1 MKTNKRL
8 KNPNWTTKRC
18 TCAATLVCA
27 LELSHFTTIY
37 NHINDVTKSKLLS
50 TCVRMSAHMRL
61 RLYQINKNHTH
72 ETKHNNRNTPP
83 PTVVSEEYEK
93 ERQANGNNTQIDD
106 KNAQKIR
113 DKRHKTTSEKRKR
126 QNVRVRRR
134 RNEKKNVIRKMKK
147 REKTRNK
154 YLRNIDGQFITIC
167 AYNLVFELGDQH
179 VIVSENL

>member
-93 ERQANGNNTQIDD
+93 EGQANGNNTQIDD

-113 DKRHKTTSEKRKR
+113 DKRHKTTSEKIKR
-126 QNVRVRRR
+126 QNERANVRVRRR
-134 RNEKKNVIRKMKK
+134 RNKKKCNPKNEEEGKNPKQILKK
-147 REKTRNK
+147 YRRSIYYHMCIQSRFLSLAIST
-154 YLRNIDGQFITIC
+154 
-167 AYNLVFELGDQH
+167 
-179 VIVSENL
+179 